1 MKKSKPQ
8 PATMAQADI
17 RKGTGNIQTYL
28 TEPQG
33 IIKNMNGNI
42 QKLIQSQAKKAK
54 SAMRVLSRSSAD
66 VRNNALFAMAESIQN
81 SKDKIQESNRI
92 DLEKGE
98 KTGVPA
104 PLMQRLLLDD
114 QKIERM
120 VDNLRQVA
128 ALPDPIG
135 EIISMGERPNGLKIG
150 RVRVPIGVVAVVYES
165 RPDVTVEVS
174 ALCIKSGNGVILRGG
189 SEAIHSNATLADILS
204 KTAAAEG
211 VPDAI
216 QFVNT
221 TDRQAV
227 YELIQLPDDVDLI
240 IPRGSNEFVQFLMKK
255 SDVPVLGH
263 ADGICHIYVDEAADL
278 DMATKICMNAKVGY
292 KVAVCNAVETLLVHT
307 DAAEQFLPILCD
319 KLQGADVEIRGCERT
334 QQIYP
339 TAKPATEEDWRTEYL
354 DYILSVRVV
363 DDMGT
368 AIDHIETYG
377 SHHSDAIITES
388 YSAAQR
394 FLKEVDSAAV
404 YVNASTVFT
413 DGYEFGLG
421 AEVGISTQ
429 KLHSRGPMGLEGLT
443 TYKYIV
449 YGDGQ
454 VRE

>member
-1 MKKSKPQ
+1 MNE
-8 PATMAQADI
+8 
-17 RKGTGNIQTYL
+17 NIQH
-28 TEPQG
+28 
-33 IIKNMNGNI
+33 M
-42 QKLIQSQAKKAK
+42 IQSKARKAK
-54 SAMRVLSRSSAD
+54 AAMRILSRSSSD
-66 VRNNALFAMAESIQN
+66 VRNNALLAMAENILKAKN
-81 SKDKIQESNRI
+81 DIQEVNRY
-92 DLEKGE
+92 DLENGE
-98 KTGVPA
+98 KTGLEA
-104 PLMQRLLLDD
+104 PLMQRLLIDD
-114 QKIERM
+114 SKIARM

-135 EIISMGERPNGLKIG
+135 EVISMGERPNGLKIG
-150 RVRVPIGVVAVVYES
+150 RVRVPIGVVGVVYES

-189 SEAIHSNATLADILS
+189 SEAIHSNSILASILS
-204 KTAAAEG
+204 DTAAKEG

-216 QFVNT
+216 QFVDT

-227 YELIQLPDDVDLI
+227 YELIRLPEYIDLV
-240 IPRGSNEFVQFLMKK
+240 IPRGSNEFVQKLMRE
-255 SDVPVLGH
+255 SDIPVLGH

-278 DMATKICMNAKVGY
+278 EMASKICMNAKVGY
-292 KVAVCNAVETLLVHT
+292 KVAVCNALETLLVHT
-307 DAAEQFLPILCD
+307 DVADVFLPSFCESLREE
-319 KLQGADVEIRGCERT
+319 KVEVRGCPRT
-334 QQIYP
+334 QRIVS
-339 TAKPATEEDWRTEYL
+339 TAKSVTEEDWRTEYL
-354 DYILSVRVV
+354 DYIVSIRVV
-363 DDMGT
+363 DDIDT

-388 YSAAQR
+388 YSASQR

-443 TYKYIV
+443 SYKYII

>member
-1 MKKSKPQ
+1 MDK
-8 PATMAQADI
+8 
-17 RKGTGNIQTYL
+17 NIQH
-28 TEPQG
+28 
-33 IIKNMNGNI
+33 MI
-42 QKLIQSQAKKAK
+42 QTKAKKAK
-54 SAMRVLSRSSAD
+54 AAMRILSRSSAD
-66 VRNNALFAMAESIQN
+66 IRNNTLLAMAENILKA
-81 SKDKIQESNRI
+81 KDDIQEVNRF
-92 DLEKGE
+92 DLENGK
-98 KTGVPA
+98 KTELAA
-104 PLMQRLLLDD
+104 PLMQRLLIDD

-120 VDNLRQVA
+120 ADNLRQVA

-135 EIISMGERPNGLKIG
+135 EVINMGERPNGLKIG
-150 RVRVPIGVVAVVYES
+150 TVRVPIGVVGVVYES

-189 SEAIHSNATLADILS
+189 SEAIHSNTILARILS
-204 KTAAAEG
+204 DTAAAEG

-216 QFVNT
+216 QFVDT
-221 TDRQAV
+221 IDRQAV
-227 YELIQLPDDVDLI
+227 YELIRLPEYIDLV
-240 IPRGSNEFVQFLMKK
+240 IPRGSNEFVQFLMRE
-255 SDVPVLGH
+255 SDIPVLGH

-278 DMATKICMNAKVGY
+278 EMATKLCMNAKVGY
-292 KVAVCNAVETLLVHT
+292 KVGVCNAVETLLVHE
-307 DAAEQFLPILCD
+307 ALAEKYLPIICD
-319 KLQGADVEIRGCERT
+319 KLQDAEVEVRGCDRT
-334 QQIYP
+334 RQVYP

-354 DYILSVRVV
+354 DYILSIRVV
-363 DDMGT
+363 DSMDT
-368 AIDHIETYG
+368 AIEHIEAYG

-388 YSAAQR
+388 YSAAER

-443 TYKYIV
+443 SYKYII

>member
-1 MKKSKPQ
+1 
-8 PATMAQADI
+8 
-17 RKGTGNIQTYL
+17 
-28 TEPQG
+28 
-33 IIKNMNGNI
+33 MNGNI
-42 QKLIQSQAKKAK
+42 QELIQSQAKKAK

-66 VRNNALFAMAESIQN
+66 VRNHALLAMAESLQN
-81 SKDKIQESNRI
+81 SKDTIQEANRI
-92 DLEKGE
+92 DLEHGE
-98 KTGVPA
+98 KTGLAA

-135 EIISMGERPNGLKIG
+135 AVISMGERPNGLKIG
-150 RVRVPIGVVAVVYES
+150 TVRVPIGVVAVVYES

-189 SEAIHSNATLADILS
+189 SEAIHSNAMLADILS

-227 YELIQLPDDVDLI
+227 YELIRLPDYVDLV
-240 IPRGSNEFVQFLMKK
+240 IPRGSNEFVQFLMKE

-263 ADGICHIYVDEAADL
+263 ADGICHIYVDAAADF
-278 DMATKICMNAKVGY
+278 DMATQICMNAKVGY
-292 KVAVCNAVETLLVHT
+292 KVAVCNAVETLLVHR
-307 DAAEQFLPILCD
+307 DVAEKFLPILCD
-319 KLQGADVEIRGCERT
+319 KLHGADVEIRGCERT

-339 TAKPATEEDWRTEYL
+339 TAKSATEEDWRTEYL
-354 DYILSVRVV
+354 DYILSIRVI
-363 DDMGT
+363 DDMDT

-394 FLKEVDSAAV
+394 FIKEVDSAAV

>member
-1 MKKSKPQ
+1 MSE
-8 PATMAQADI
+8 
-17 RKGTGNIQTYL
+17 NIQ
-28 TEPQG
+28 E
-33 IIKNMNGNI
+33 MI
-42 QKLIQSQAKKAK
+42 QLQAKKAK

-66 VRNNALFAMAESIQN
+66 IRNHALFAMAESLLN
-81 SKDKIQESNRI
+81 SKDKIQAANRI
-92 DLEKGE
+92 DLDNGE

-114 QKIERM
+114 KKIERM

-135 EIISMGERPNGLKIG
+135 SVISMGERPNGLKIG
-150 RVRVPIGVVAVVYES
+150 TVRVPIGVVAVIYES

-189 SEAIHSNATLADILS
+189 SEAIHSNATLARILS
-204 KTAAAEG
+204 DTAAAEG

-216 QFVNT
+216 QFVDT

-227 YELIQLPDDVDLI
+227 YELIRLPDYVDLV
-240 IPRGSNEFVQFLMKK
+240 IPRGSNEFVQLLMKE

-263 ADGICHIYVDEAADL
+263 ADGICHIYVDKAADL
-278 DMATKICMNAKVGY
+278 EMANNICMNAKVGY
-292 KVAVCNAVETLLVHT
+292 KVAVCNALETLLVHADT
-307 DAAEQFLPILCD
+307 AEKFLPAFCET
-319 KLQGADVEIRGCERT
+319 LQASDVEIRGCERT
-334 QQIYP
+334 QQLYP
-339 TAKPATEEDWRTEYL
+339 ATKPATEEDWRTEYL
-354 DYILSVRVV
+354 DYIVSIRVV
-363 DDMGT
+363 DDIET

-388 YSAAQR
+388 YSTAQR

-449 YGDGQ
+449 YGNGQ

>member
-1 MKKSKPQ
+1 
-8 PATMAQADI
+8 
-17 RKGTGNIQTYL
+17 
-28 TEPQG
+28 
-33 IIKNMNGNI
+33 MNQEI
-42 QKLIQSQAKKAK
+42 QKTVQTKAKKAK

-66 VRNNALFAMAESIQN
+66 IRNSALLAMAEN
-81 SKDKIQESNRI
+81 LLNAKDVIQEANRI

-98 KTGVPA
+98 ETGLEK
-104 PLMQRLLLDD
+104 PLMQRLLLDNK
-114 QKIERM
+114 KIERM
-120 VDNLRQVA
+120 ADNLRQVA

-135 EIISMGERPNGLKIG
+135 EVINMGERPNGLKIG
-150 RVRVPIGVVAVVYES
+150 RVRVPIGVVGVVYES

-189 SEAIHSNATLADILS
+189 SEAIRSNTILASILS
-204 KTAAAEG
+204 DTAAKQG

-216 QFVNT
+216 QFVDT

-227 YELIQLPDDVDLI
+227 YELIRLPEYIDLV
-240 IPRGSNEFVQFLMKK
+240 IPRGSNEFVQFLMRE

-263 ADGICHIYVDEAADL
+263 ADGICHIYVDEDADL
-278 DMATKICMNAKVGY
+278 EMATKLCMNAKVGY
-292 KVAVCNAVETLLVHT
+292 KVGVCNAIETLLVHECV
-307 DAAEQFLPILCD
+307 AEKYLPDICE
-319 KLQGADVEIRGCERT
+319 KLQKADVEIRGCHQTRDIFPEAG
-334 QQIYP
+334 
-339 TAKPATEEDWRTEYL
+339 TASEEDWRTEYL

-363 DDMGT
+363 GSMEE
-368 AIDHIETYG
+368 AIDHIEEYG
-377 SHHSDAIITES
+377 SHHSDAIITEN
-388 YSAAQR
+388 YHAAER

-443 TYKYIV
+443 SYKYIV
-449 YGDGQ
+449 YGNGQ

>member
-1 MKKSKPQ
+1 MNE
-8 PATMAQADI
+8 DI
-17 RKGTGNIQTYL
+17 QH
-28 TEPQG
+28 
-33 IIKNMNGNI
+33 M
-42 QKLIQSQAKKAK
+42 IQSKARKAK
-54 SAMRVLSRSSAD
+54 QAMRVLSRSSSD
-66 VRNNALFAMAESIQN
+66 IRNNTLFAMAEKILKA
-81 SKDKIQESNRI
+81 KDDIQEVNRL
-92 DLEKGE
+92 DLENGK
-98 KTGVPA
+98 KTGLAA
-104 PLMQRLLLDD
+104 PLMQRLLIDD
-114 QKIERM
+114 QKIDRM
-120 VDNLRQVA
+120 ADNLRQVA

-135 EIISMGERPNGLKIG
+135 EVISMRERPNGLKIG
-150 RVRVPIGVVAVVYES
+150 TVRVPIGVVGVVYES

-189 SEAIHSNATLADILS
+189 SEAIHSNTILARILS
-204 KTAAAEG
+204 DTAAKEG

-216 QFVNT
+216 QFVDT

-227 YELIQLPDDVDLI
+227 LEMIRLPEYIDLV
-240 IPRGSNEFVQFLMKK
+240 IPRGSNEFVQFLMKE
-255 SDVPVLGH
+255 SDIPVLGH

-278 DMATKICMNAKVGY
+278 EMATKICMNAKVGY
-292 KVAVCNAVETLLVHT
+292 KVAVCNALETLLVHA
-307 DAAEQFLPILCD
+307 DVAKKFLPDFCKALH
-319 KLQGADVEIRGCERT
+319 GANVEIRGCKRT
-334 QQIYP
+334 QQICP
-339 TAKPATEEDWRTEYL
+339 DTKSATDEDWRTEYL
-354 DYILSVRVV
+354 DYIVSVRVV
-363 DDMGT
+363 DDIDT

-388 YSAAQR
+388 YSASQR

-443 TYKYIV
+443 SYKYVI

>member
-1 MKKSKPQ
+1 MNEDIQNMVKSK
-8 PATMAQADI
+8 A
-17 RKGTGNIQTYL
+17 R
-28 TEPQG
+28 
-33 IIKNMNGNI
+33 
-42 QKLIQSQAKKAK
+42 KAK

-66 VRNNALFAMAESIQN
+66 LRNNTLLAMAENLLKSRKEIQTVN
-81 SKDKIQESNRI
+81 QI
-92 DLEKGE
+92 DLENGE
-98 KTGVPA
+98 KNGVPK

-114 QKIERM
+114 KKIDRM
-120 VDNLRQVA
+120 ADNLRQVA

-135 EIISMGERPNGLKIG
+135 EVISMRERPNGLRIG
-150 RVRVPIGVVAVVYES
+150 TVRVPIGVVGVIYES

-189 SEAIHSNATLADILS
+189 SEAIHSNTILADILAD
-204 KTAAAEG
+204 TAAKEG

-216 QFVNT
+216 QFVDT
-221 TDRQAV
+221 IDRQAV
-227 YELIQLPDDVDLI
+227 YELIHLTDYVDLV
-240 IPRGSNEFVQFLMKK
+240 IPRGSNEFVQLLMKE
-255 SDVPVLGH
+255 SAVPVLGH

-278 DMATKICMNAKVGY
+278 DMANKLCMNAKVGY
-292 KVAVCNAVETLLVHT
+292 KVAVCNAVETLLVHEAVAENYLT
-307 DAAEQFLPILCD
+307 DICNN
-319 KLQGADVEIRGCERT
+319 LQSEDVEIRGCERT
-334 QQIYP
+334 QQIVP
-339 TAKPATEEDWRTEYL
+339 SAKPATEEDWRTEYL
-354 DYILSVRVV
+354 DYILSIRVV
-363 DDMGT
+363 DSMDT
-368 AIDHIETYG
+368 AIDHIEMYG

-388 YSAAQR
+388 YSAAER

-443 TYKYIV
+443 SYKYII

>member
-1 MKKSKPQ
+1 MNQ
-8 PATMAQADI
+8 DI
-17 RKGTGNIQTYL
+17 QHMIQL
-28 TEPQG
+28 
-33 IIKNMNGNI
+33 K
-42 QKLIQSQAKKAK
+42 AKKAK

-66 VRNNALFAMAESIQN
+66 IRNNALLAMAENILKA
-81 SKDKIQESNRI
+81 KDDIQEVNQY
-92 DLEKGE
+92 DLENGE
-98 KTGVPA
+98 KTGLEA

-114 QKIERM
+114 RKIARM

-135 EIISMGERPNGLKIG
+135 EVISMGERPNGLKIG
-150 RVRVPIGVVAVVYES
+150 RVRVPIGVVGVVYES

-189 SEAIHSNATLADILS
+189 SEAIHSNNILASILS
-204 KTAAAEG
+204 DTAAKEG

-216 QFVNT
+216 QFVDT

-227 YELIQLPDDVDLI
+227 YELIRLPEYIDLV
-240 IPRGSNEFVQFLMKK
+240 IPRGSNEFVQKLMREA
-255 SDVPVLGH
+255 VIPVLGH
-263 ADGICHIYVDEAADL
+263 ADGICHIYVDVAADL
-278 DMATKICMNAKVGY
+278 EMAIDICMNAKIGY
-292 KVAVCNAVETLLVHT
+292 KVAVCNALETLLVHT
-307 DAAEQFLPILCD
+307 DVATDFLSNFC
-319 KLQGADVEIRGCERT
+319 GAMRDANVEIRGCEET
-334 QQIYP
+334 QKIFSG
-339 TAKPATEEDWRTEYL
+339 AIPATEEDWRTEYL
-354 DYILSVRVV
+354 DYILSIRVV
-363 DDMGT
+363 DDIGT

-388 YSAAQR
+388 YSASQR

-443 TYKYIV
+443 SYKYII

>member
-1 MKKSKPQ
+1 MNE
-8 PATMAQADI
+8 
-17 RKGTGNIQTYL
+17 NIQH
-28 TEPQG
+28 
-33 IIKNMNGNI
+33 MI
-42 QKLIQSQAKKAK
+42 QLKAKKAK
-54 SAMRVLSRSSAD
+54 SAMRILSRSSAD
-66 VRNNALFAMAESIQN
+66 IRNNALLAMSENILKA
-81 SKDKIQESNRI
+81 KDDIQEVNRY
-92 DLEKGE
+92 DLENGK
-98 KTGVPA
+98 KTGLEA

-114 QKIERM
+114 RKIARM
-120 VDNLRQVA
+120 ADNLRQVA

-135 EIISMGERPNGLKIG
+135 EVISMGERPNGLKIG
-150 RVRVPIGVVAVVYES
+150 RVRVPIGVVGVVYES

-189 SEAIHSNATLADILS
+189 SEAIHSNNILASILS
-204 KTAAAEG
+204 DTAAKEG

-216 QFVNT
+216 QFVDT

-227 YELIQLPDDVDLI
+227 YELIRLPEYIDLV
-240 IPRGSNEFVQFLMKK
+240 IPRGSNEFVQKLMRE
-255 SDVPVLGH
+255 SDIPVLGH
-263 ADGICHIYVDEAADL
+263 ADGICHIYVDAAADL
-278 DMATKICMNAKVGY
+278 EMASNICMNAKVGY
-292 KVAVCNAVETLLVHT
+292 KVAVCNALETLLVHT
-307 DAAEQFLPILCD
+307 DVADAFLPVFCESLREEN
-319 KLQGADVEIRGCERT
+319 VEVRGCKKT
-334 QQIYP
+334 QQIVS

-354 DYILSVRVV
+354 DYILSIRVV
-363 DDMGT
+363 DDMDT

-388 YSAAQR
+388 YTASQR

-443 TYKYIV
+443 SYKYII

>member
-1 MKKSKPQ
+1 MSE
-8 PATMAQADI
+8 
-17 RKGTGNIQTYL
+17 NIQ
-28 TEPQG
+28 E
-33 IIKNMNGNI
+33 M
-42 QKLIQSQAKKAK
+42 IQSQAKKAK

-66 VRNNALFAMAESIQN
+66 IRNNALLAMAESLQA
-81 SKDKIQESNRI
+81 SKDKIQAANRM
-92 DLEKGE
+92 DLENGE

-104 PLMQRLLLDD
+104 PLMERLLIDD
-114 QKIERM
+114 KKIERM

-135 EIISMGERPNGLKIG
+135 SIISMGERPNGLKIG
-150 RVRVPIGVVAVVYES
+150 TVRVPIGVVAVVYES

-189 SEAIHSNATLADILS
+189 SEAIHSNATLARILS
-204 KTAAAEG
+204 DTAATEG
-211 VPDAI
+211 LPDAI
-216 QFVNT
+216 QFVDT

-227 YELIQLPDDVDLI
+227 YELIRLPDYIDLV
-240 IPRGSNEFVQFLMKK
+240 IPRGSNAFVQFLMKK

-263 ADGICHIYVDEAADL
+263 ADGICHIYVDKAADL
-278 DMATKICMNAKVGY
+278 AMANNICMNAKVGY
-292 KVAVCNAVETLLVHT
+292 KVAVCNALETLLVHADT
-307 DAAEQFLPILCD
+307 AEKFLPAFCET
-319 KLQGADVEIRGCERT
+319 LQDLDVEIRGCERT
-334 QQIYP
+334 QQLYP
-339 TAKPATEEDWRTEYL
+339 ATKPATEEDWRTEYL
-354 DYILSVRVV
+354 DYILSIRVV
-363 DDMGT
+363 DDIET

-388 YSAAQR
+388 YSTAQR

-454 VRE
+454 IRE

>member
-1 MKKSKPQ
+1 MNQ
-8 PATMAQADI
+8 DI
-17 RKGTGNIQTYL
+17 QHMIQL
-28 TEPQG
+28 
-33 IIKNMNGNI
+33 K
-42 QKLIQSQAKKAK
+42 AKKAK
-54 SAMRVLSRSSAD
+54 AAMRVLSRSSAD
-66 VRNNALFAMAESIQN
+66 VRNNALLAMAENILKA
-81 SKDKIQESNRI
+81 KDDIQEVNRY
-92 DLEKGE
+92 DLENGE
-98 KTGVPA
+98 KTGLEA
-104 PLMQRLLLDD
+104 PLMQRLQLDD
-114 QKIERM
+114 RKIARM

-135 EIISMGERPNGLKIG
+135 EVISMGERPNGLKIG
-150 RVRVPIGVVAVVYES
+150 RVRVPIGVVGVVYES

-189 SEAIHSNATLADILS
+189 SEAIHSNNILANILS
-204 KTAAAEG
+204 DTAAKAG

-216 QFVNT
+216 QFVDT

-227 YELIQLPDDVDLI
+227 YELIRLPEYIDLV
-240 IPRGSNEFVQFLMKK
+240 IPRGSNEFVQKLMRE
-255 SDVPVLGH
+255 SAIPVLGH
-263 ADGICHIYVDEAADL
+263 ADGICHIYVDAAADL
-278 DMATKICMNAKVGY
+278 EMAIDICMNAKIGY
-292 KVAVCNAVETLLVHT
+292 KVAVCNALETLLVHT
-307 DAAEQFLPILCD
+307 DVATDFLSDFC
-319 KLQGADVEIRGCERT
+319 GAMRDANVEIRGCEKT
-334 QQIYP
+334 QKIFSG
-339 TAKPATEEDWRTEYL
+339 AIPATEEDWRTEYL
-354 DYILSVRVV
+354 DYILSIRVV
-363 DDMGT
+363 DDIGT

-388 YSAAQR
+388 YSASQR

-443 TYKYIV
+443 SYKYII